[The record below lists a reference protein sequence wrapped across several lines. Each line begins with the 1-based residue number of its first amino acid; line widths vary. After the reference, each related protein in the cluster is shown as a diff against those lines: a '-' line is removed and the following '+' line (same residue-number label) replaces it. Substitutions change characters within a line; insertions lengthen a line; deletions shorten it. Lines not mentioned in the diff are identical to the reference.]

1 LVCLGLWGFRAI
13 LGFELRTLCF
23 LGGVVLLEQCSLL
36 FFCFSYFEDRVLL
49 FCPGWTGIMIL
60 PISVSQVVRITGVSL
75 QYQALI
81 VFLKGKRFNLDEV
94 SVY

>member
-1 LVCLGLWGFRAI
+1 
-13 LGFELRTLCF
+13 
-23 LGGVVLLEQCSLL
+23 
-36 FFCFSYFEDRVLL
+36 LL